1 MEQCS
6 SFGVLVPVVLCR
18 PEFGAQVDG
27 VGGSVRGVHVGE
39 RIDAGCAW
47 ADVHLVGDR
56 DA

>member
-6 SFGVLVPVVLCR
+6 SFGVLVPVVFCR